1 MLDIAN
7 NLDGPGAT
15 VTIKPPVE
23 ASKSIQTRNERL
35 TYQPLGS
42 KIIKKRNLSKRNSG
56 KIGCKY
62 RYDNEGI
69 KRA

>member
-42 KIIKKRNLSKRNSG
+42 KIIKKVNLK
-56 KIGCKY
+56 
-62 RYDNEGI
+62 EGLL
-69 KRA
+69 